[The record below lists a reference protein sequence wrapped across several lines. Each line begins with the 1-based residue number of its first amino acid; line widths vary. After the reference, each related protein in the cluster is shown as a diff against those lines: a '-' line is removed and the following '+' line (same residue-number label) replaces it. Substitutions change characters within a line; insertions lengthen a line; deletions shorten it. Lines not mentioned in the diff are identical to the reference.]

1 MKKTIVIS
9 LSALILSSCGQGGNY
24 QASTAS
30 ATADVTT
37 TLSFFGEENSSL
49 APVRLCDAVLT
60 SFDGMESAF
69 PDSTDDYFEET
80 SPEAETFYYPAA
92 DIRNEP
98 LVRTVQLRYNYVAL
112 FNRVIHS
119 YEWFQR
125 TSTTMDEDDDTATK
139 KDTLEWIRAVRPR
152 LSDSIINKALPNAKA
167 QAHARSLMKAYDRFD
182 GDDSDDSPFSQ
193 AVGRYTEGL
202 SSFPVLVDTNNLVR
216 FEEQFWDWY
225 DKETV
230 VPEID
235 SLIRMNFREYK
246 GEKPTEEQLENMKH
260 AIEAER
266 DIDRRTILALE
277 YAKFDHWNGAVLL
290 GEILES
296 RIYTKYLLEAW
307 ISWRANVQA
316 NHSPSSFGVIA
327 NNYYDH
333 MRAICLD
340 TMVRHCLESED
351 KNAEVLIENLIFCEI
366 IHRMGSIY
374 GNGSIAA
381 LANLMYGGEFVHP
394 RLLDDNEDTLNE

>member
-1 MKKTIVIS
+1 MKTNIVIS
-9 LSALILSSCGQGGNY
+9 LSALILSSCGQGGNN
-24 QASTAS
+24 QAPTVS
-30 ATADVTT
+30 ATADVMT
-37 TLSFFGEENSSL
+37 TLSFFGKENSIL
-49 APVRLCDAVLT
+49 EPVRLCDAVLT
-60 SFDGMESAF
+60 SEDGMESAF

-80 SPEAETFYYPAA
+80 TPETEAFYYPAA
-92 DIRNEP
+92 DIRNNP
-98 LVRTVQLRYNYVAL
+98 FVRIVQLRFNYVSL

-125 TSTTMDEDDDTATK
+125 TSTTMDEDDNTATK

-152 LSDSIINKALPNAKA
+152 VYDSVINKALPNDKA
-167 QAHARSLMKAYDRFD
+167 RVQARNLMKAYDRFD
-182 GDDSDDSPFSQ
+182 GDDSEDAPFSK
-193 AVGRYTEGL
+193 AVGRYTDGL
-202 SSFPVLVDTNNLVR
+202 SGFPVLVDTNDLVR
-216 FEEQFWDWY
+216 FEEQFWTWY
-225 DKETV
+225 DKKTI

-246 GEKPTEEQLENMKH
+246 GKKPTEGQLENMKR

-277 YAKFDHWNGAVLL
+277 YAKFDHWNGAILL

-296 RIYTKYLLEAW
+296 RIYTKYLFEAW

-327 NNYYDH
+327 NNYYDKV
-333 MRAICLD
+333 RAICLD

-351 KNAEVLIENLIFCEI
+351 KNAEILLENLIFCEI
-366 IHRMGSIY
+366 IHRMDSMY

-381 LANLMYGGEFVHP
+381 LANLIYGGEFVHP
-394 RLLDDNEDTLNE
+394 RLLDDNEGTLNE